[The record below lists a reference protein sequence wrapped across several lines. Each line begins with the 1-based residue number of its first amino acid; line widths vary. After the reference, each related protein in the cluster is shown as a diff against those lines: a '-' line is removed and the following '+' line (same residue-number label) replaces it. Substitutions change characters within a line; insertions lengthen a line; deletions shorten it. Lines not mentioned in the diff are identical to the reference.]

1 MEKYAGKAVG
11 CKDVSITNGFWKD
24 KQELVEKVTVDAV
37 YNRFDETG
45 RFAAM
50 KCDWKEGDPFKP
62 HIFWESDVTKWIE
75 GAAYFLQKKRNPELE
90 ARIDELVDRMEKY
103 QGEDGYLNVYYTVVE
118 PEGRFSDRD
127 KHELYCAGHL
137 TEGAIAY
144 YEATG
149 KRKMLDV
156 AMRYIDYID
165 KVFRIEHSAAFDTP
179 GHEEIELALMKL
191 YRFTG
196 EERYKLLAEY
206 FVNTR
211 GTSPRDKTCD
221 FADNEY
227 MQSHAPVREQKT
239 AEGHSVRAMY
249 LYTGMADVAME
260 NKEDELAET
269 CETLFENIRN
279 KRLYITGGIGSAP
292 RGESFSYDYDF
303 PEYQAYNETCAAI
316 GLALFSRRMWLINE
330 DGKYADCAE
339 NALYNTMLSG
349 MSLSGDK
356 FFYENPIAANPKKI
370 AYNDSKPRGLQEHFP
385 ILERVKVFGCSCCPP
400 NLVRAVGSIGDYM
413 YSTSGNTIYAQCYM
427 GGDADISLGEK
438 TVTLKQKTQYP
449 YEGQVE
455 IETATAGT
463 YTLAL
468 RIPEWCMSWTITVN
482 GEAVTAAPEKG
493 FVKLDREWKETDVVV
508 LDMAMDVLIME
519 GNPKIPDLCGRVA
532 FTRGPLV
539 YCAEGM
545 DNNDVSLRD
554 IRIEKKEGFSVEEG
568 EVDGCKMPV
577 ITGKASIRK
586 DFEALYR
593 PWKDEKEEIDL
604 KLIPYYAWANRKV
617 TEMTVWLL
625 G

>member
-1 MEKYAGKAVG
+1 M
-11 CKDVSITNGFWKD
+11 
-24 KQELVEKVTVDAV
+24 
-37 YNRFDETG
+37 
-45 RFAAM
+45 
-50 KCDWKEGDPFKP
+50 
-62 HIFWESDVTKWIE
+62 
-75 GAAYFLQKKRNPELE
+75 
-90 ARIDELVDRMEKY
+90 
-103 QGEDGYLNVYYTVVE
+103 
-118 PEGRFSDRD
+118 
-127 KHELYCAGHL
+127 
-137 TEGAIAY
+137 
-144 YEATG
+144 
-149 KRKMLDV
+149 
-156 AMRYIDYID
+156 
-165 KVFRIEHSAAFDTP
+165 
-179 GHEEIELALMKL
+179 
-191 YRFTG
+191 
-196 EERYKLLAEY
+196 
-206 FVNTR
+206 
-211 GTSPRDKTCD
+211 
-221 FADNEY
+221 
-227 MQSHAPVREQKT
+227 REQKT

-260 NKEDELAET
+260 NKEDELADT
-269 CETLFENIRN
+269 CET
-279 KRLYITGGIGSAP
+279 
-292 RGESFSYDYDF
+292 
-303 PEYQAYNETCAAI
+303 
-316 GLALFSRRMWLINE
+316 LFSRRMWLINE

-349 MSLSGDK
+349 ISLSGDK

-413 YSTSGNTIYAQCYM
+413 YSTSENTIYAQCYM

-438 TVTLKQKTQYP
+438 TITLKQKTQYP
-449 YEGQVE
+449 YEGLVE
-455 IETATAGT
+455 IKTATAGT

-482 GEAVTAAPEKG
+482 GEAVNAAPEKG
-493 FVKLDREWKETDVVV
+493 FVKLEREWKENDVVV

-532 FTRGPLV
+532 ITRGPLV
-539 YCAEGM
+539 YCAEGI

-554 IRIEKKEGFSVEEG
+554 IRIEKKEGFRVEDG
-568 EVDGCKMPV
+568 EVDGVKMPV
-577 ITGKASIRK
+577 ITGKATIRK